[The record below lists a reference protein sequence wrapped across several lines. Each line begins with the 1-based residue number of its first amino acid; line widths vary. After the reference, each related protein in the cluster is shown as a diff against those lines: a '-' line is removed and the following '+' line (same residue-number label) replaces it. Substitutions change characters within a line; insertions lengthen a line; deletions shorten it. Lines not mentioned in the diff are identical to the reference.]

1 MCGIAGKLDFTAG
14 VDPAL
19 LEGMCAAMEHR
30 GPNSRGIWCEGPV
43 GLAIQRLAIIDV
55 AGGDQPIFNEDR
67 TVAVVM
73 NGEIYNFREL
83 RDQLVARGHRFA
95 TRADTEV
102 LVHLYEDHGDELVDH
117 LRGMFGFAIWD
128 CRHRRLLLGRDRV
141 GKKPLLIARQGGKL
155 WFASE
160 MMALIQDPEI
170 DRTPNLRAIA
180 SYLAYQYVPHPLGA
194 FEKVEKLPP
203 GSTLAVTIDGEQQR
217 RYWSL
222 DYGAPE
228 PHATVDELEERL
240 RQLIWEATRIRL
252 ISEVPLGAFLS
263 GGIDSSAVVA
273 AMADQMSEPVK
284 TFSIGFPNADFDEL
298 RYARMVAER
307 FSTDHHEFV
316 VEPHALEIMPKLARH
331 YGEPFADPSA
341 IPSFYLAEM
350 TSRHVTVALNG
361 DGGDESFAGYT
372 RYLTNHLVAHLNWIP
387 RPLQRLMPSFVKPLG
402 EGSRSNQFRAR
413 VQRFARVLAMEPYE
427 RYAHWMSAFGN
438 SMRNEMLQSQFLAA
452 IGGWRPEE
460 VIGEPWRAS
469 TATSR
474 IDRMLDVDVNT
485 YLPADLLVKMDIAT
499 MAYSVEG
506 RSPFLDHKLMQF
518 AASLP
523 AQLKLQGMT
532 GKRLLKAA
540 LRDILPHEILSRPK
554 MGFGVP
560 LMHWFRGDLR
570 ELPREVLL
578 GADSRVHAYV
588 RPDAIQRMI
597 DEHQKGA
604 ANHSLRLWVLLQLE
618 MWHREVVESP
628 LMRGPTLS
636 SRYPSWRLLSA

>member
-19 LEGMCAAMEHR
+19 LERMCAAMEHR

-67 TVAVVM
+67 TAAVVM
-73 NGEIYNFREL
+73 NGEIYNFQEL
-83 RDQLVARGHRFA
+83 REQLLARGHRFA
-95 TRADTEV
+95 TRTDTEV
-102 LVHLYEDHGDELVDH
+102 LVHLYEDHGDELVDQ
-117 LRGMFGFAIWD
+117 LRGMFAFAIWD
-128 CRHRRLLLGRDRV
+128 CRRRRLLLGRDRV

-170 DRTPNLRAIA
+170 DRTPNAQAIA
-180 SYLAYQYVPHPLGA
+180 SYLAFQYVPHPLGA
-194 FEKVEKLPP
+194 FEDVEKLPP

-222 DYGAPE
+222 DYGACE
-228 PHATVDELEERL
+228 PDATVDELEERL

-284 TFSIGFPNADFDEL
+284 TFSIGFPNADFDEI

-316 VEPHALEIMPKLARH
+316 VEPNAIEIMPKLARH

-341 IPSFYLAEM
+341 IPCFYLAEM

-372 RYLTNHLVAHLNWIP
+372 RYLANDLVAHLNWMP
-387 RPLQRLMPSFVKPLG
+387 RPLQRLMPRLVKPLG
-402 EGSRSNQFRAR
+402 EGSRSDQFRAR
-413 VQRFARVLAMEPYE
+413 LQRFARWLAMEPYE
-427 RYAHWMSAFGN
+427 RYAYWLSAFRSSLRG
-438 SMRNEMLQSQFLAA
+438 EMLQPQFLAA
-452 IGGWRPEE
+452 IDGWQPEE
-460 VIGEPWRAS
+460 VIGEPWRTS
-469 TATSR
+469 TANSR

-485 YLPADLLVKMDIAT
+485 YLPADLLVKIDIAT

-506 RSPFLDHKLMQF
+506 RSPLLDHQLMEF
-518 AASLP
+518 AASVP

-532 GKRLLKAA
+532 GKRLLKGA
-540 LRDILPHEILSRPK
+540 LRDILPGEILSRSK

-560 LMHWFRGDLR
+560 LRHWFRGELR
-570 ELPREVLL
+570 DLPREVLL
-578 GADSRVHAYV
+578 GGDSRVYAYV
-588 RPDAIQRMI
+588 RPAAVRRMI
-597 DEHQKGA
+597 DEHQNGFA
-604 ANHSLRLWVLLQLE
+604 DHSLRLWVLLQLE

-628 LMRGPTLS
+628 VRREPVA
-636 SRYPSWRLLSA
+636 SASPPPPAPIP

>member
-1 MCGIAGKLDFTAG
+1 MCGIAGKLDFAGG
-14 VDPAL
+14 VDPVL
-19 LEGMCAAMEHR
+19 LGRMCSAIEHR
-30 GPNSRGIWCEGPV
+30 GPDSRGVWCDGPV

-55 AGGDQPIFNEDR
+55 GGGDQPMFNEDR
-67 TVAVVM
+67 TIAVVM
-73 NGEIYNFREL
+73 NGEIYNFQEL
-83 RDQLVARGHRFA
+83 RSQLVARGHRFR
-95 TRADTEV
+95 THADTEV

-117 LRGMFGFAIWD
+117 LRGMFAFAVWD
-128 CRHRRLLLGRDRV
+128 CRRRRLLLGRDRI
-141 GKKPLLIARQGGKL
+141 GKKPLLIARQGDKL

-160 MMALIQDPEI
+160 MMALIQDAEI
-170 DRTPNLRAIA
+170 DRTPNAQAIA

-194 FEKVEKLPP
+194 FKQVEKLPP
-203 GSTLAVTIDGEQQR
+203 GSTLAVSIDGEQRR

-222 DYGAPE
+222 DYGATE
-228 PHATVDELEERL
+228 PDATVEELQERL

-273 AMADQMSEPVK
+273 AMADQMTEPVK
-284 TFSIGFPNADFDEL
+284 TFSIGFPNDDFDEV

-316 VEPHALEIMPKLARH
+316 VEPNAIEIMPKLARH

-350 TSRHVTVALNG
+350 TSHHVTVALNG

-372 RYLTNHLVAHLNWIP
+372 RYLTNDLVAHLNWMP
-387 RPLQRLMPSFVKPLG
+387 RPLQRLMPRLVKPLG
-402 EGSRSNQFRAR
+402 EGSRNDQFRAR
-413 VQRFARVLAMEPYE
+413 VQRLARVLAMEPYE
-427 RYAHWMSAFGN
+427 RYAYWMSAFQGH
-438 SMRNEMLQSQFLAA
+438 MREDAFQPEFLAA
-452 IGGWRPEE
+452 IDGRRSEE

-506 RSPFLDHKLMQF
+506 RSPFLDHKLMEF

-523 AQLKLQGMT
+523 AQLKLHGMT

-540 LRDILPHEILSRPK
+540 MRDVLPGEILSRSK

-560 LMHWFRGDLR
+560 LLHWFRGELR
-570 ELPREVLL
+570 ELPSEVLL
-578 GADSRVHAYV
+578 GVDSRVHAYV
-588 RPDAIQRMI
+588 RPAAVRRMI
-597 DEHQKGA
+597 DEHQSGVA
-604 ANHSLRLWVLLQLE
+604 DHSLRLWVLLQLE

-628 LMRGPTLS
+628 LIGEPVAHA
-636 SRYPSWRLLSA
+636 SASPLTPMP